1 MSQEYDIIN
10 FMKTKQEKLLTVAN
24 NAALRDKF
32 LAATQASDWTYLTK
46 TSTVDPAQFSHL
58 FVVGAAFWSRPD
70 LSALHALA
78 GKLTDKN
85 VTVFVFD
92 IDEFGHTDGIKAF
105 LPGAALPNQTPVI
118 AEYVNGKM
126 TRFAERVIA
135 VKQHF
140 LQTG

>member
-46 TSTVDPAQFSHL
+46 TSTADPI
-58 FVVGAAFWSRPD
+58 
-70 LSALHALA
+70 
-78 GKLTDKN
+78 N
-85 VTVFVFD
+85 
-92 IDEFGHTDGIKAF
+92 EFGHTDGIKAF